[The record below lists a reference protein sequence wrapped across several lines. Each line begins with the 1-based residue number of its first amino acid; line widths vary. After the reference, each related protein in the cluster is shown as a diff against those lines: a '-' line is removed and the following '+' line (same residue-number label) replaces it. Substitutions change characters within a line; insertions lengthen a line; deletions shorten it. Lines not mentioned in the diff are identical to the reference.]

1 MGKLGWCESISIYV
15 YKTMIKIFE
24 SLSIGFSFLDMN
36 HKKIS
41 VSVNEVE
48 CSFLR
53 FTCRHKT
60 EHLNKHT
67 RLELSWIFFWEFT
80 PSIKSHF
87 RYLIVLLC
95 EKILIIQPDSEI
107 SLIKRQ
113 HARLEFLGCLHSSEH
128 GIDNLIIKR
137 LSHVKLNNKFSLIKW
152 SHRSRMVNFH
162 VVLDMV
168 YLLRLWF
175 IFG

>member
-1 MGKLGWCESISIYV
+1 MNVLITIPFFNLFYLIHIEGIKKDLLLMRKLGWCKSISIYV
-15 YKTMIKIFE
+15 DETMIKILE

-41 VSVNEVE
+41 VSINKVE
-48 CSFLR
+48 CSFFR
-53 FTCRHKT
+53 FTCWHKT
-60 EHLNKHT
+60 KHLNKYS

-95 EKILIIQPDSEI
+95 EEILIIKSNSEI

-113 HARLEFLGCLHSSEH
+113 HTRLEFLGCLHSS
-128 GIDNLIIKR
+128 
-137 LSHVKLNNKFSLIKW
+137 
-152 SHRSRMVNFH
+152 
-162 VVLDMV
+162 
-168 YLLRLWF
+168 
-175 IFG
+175 